1 MELGLNGAT
10 TLTADLATDIAVA
23 GKAGFDFIEIWAAK
37 LLGYLESGGLPG
49 VRRDLARA
57 GVGVAA
63 LNSVER
69 ITFTDPSGHVRMLED
84 FRRFCRIAEVL
95 RCETI
100 IVVPSPRPPRVSAG
114 AIEAESVAVL
124 RELSRIAKPFGV
136 RLALEFLGFRDCTV
150 NSLAQCA
157 AIVGRAARPNV
168 GLVLDTF
175 HFFAGG
181 SSLASLRE
189 VDPRKIFMVHVN
201 DVEPAPRAKLHDAL
215 RLLPGEGVLPLTPIL
230 AALKDIGYDGK
241 FSVEIFRPAYWA
253 RSPLAVAK
261 ASRVAAFTAL
271 RQGGYA

>member
-23 GKAGFDFIEIWAAK
+23 GRAGFDFIELWAAK
-37 LLGYLESGGLPG
+37 LFGYLERGGLAA

-57 GVGVAA
+57 GVGAAA

-69 ITFTDPSGHVRMLED
+69 ITFNDPSGHVRMRED

-95 RCETI
+95 GCETI
-100 IVVPSPRPPRVSAG
+100 IVVPGPRPPRASA
-114 AIEAESVAVL
+114 EALAGESIRVL
-124 RELSRIAKPFGV
+124 RELSRIARPFGV

-157 AIVGRAARPNV
+157 AIVERVARPNV

-175 HFFAGG
+175 HFYAGG
-181 SSLASLRE
+181 SSAASLGRL
-189 VDPRKIFMVHVN
+189 DPRAIFMVHVN
-201 DVEPAPRAKLHDAL
+201 DVESGPRGTLHDAM
-215 RLLPGEGVLPLTPIL
+215 RLLPGKGVLPLSPIL
-230 AALKDIGYDGK
+230 AALKARGYDGK

-253 RSPLAVAK
+253 RPPLSVAK
-261 ASRVAAFTAL
+261 AARTSAL
-271 RQGGYA
+271 SALHHAGYA